1 MRLLSL
7 LSLCIVLTLS
17 VFPAYAGE
25 NEPQLPGPLKTL
37 ADDGA
42 QIRFIG
48 NDLGLNGWVAIKNGQ
63 EQYFYATADGQAI
76 ISGILFNSKGDTV
89 TLRQINDIRKK
100 EGPALDKLAGFAD
113 NATTASPTPTAS
125 EPTGTDTKTLLQNAT
140 KSKGEQLFDSAV
152 AANWISL
159 GSEKAPALYT
169 FIDPECP
176 HCHNLLQDFRK
187 SGYIEKGLIQLR
199 VIPVGVLSANSLK
212 EASFLLASPTPQ
224 IDLFKHLDGDKKAL
238 LSDSSLNTQGV
249 ERNMKLMQTWNLEVT
264 PFSVYK
270 DRSGTVKIIQGRPKD
285 LKALIAEL
293 R

>member
-1 MRLLSL
+1 MRFFSL
-7 LSLCIVLTLS
+7 LSLCAALTLS
-17 VFPAYAGE
+17 ILPAHAGE
-25 NEPQLPGPLKTL
+25 NDPQLPGPLKTL

-113 NATTASPTPTAS
+113 KAAATAAEPASP
-125 EPTGTDTKTLLQNAT
+125 DTKTLLQTAT
-140 KSKGEQLFDSAV
+140 KSKGEQLYDGAV
-152 AANWISL
+152 AANWITL
-159 GSEKAPALYT
+159 GSETAPAFYV

-176 HCHNLLQDFRK
+176 HCHSLLQDFRK

-199 VIPVGVLSANSLK
+199 VIPVGVLSADSLK
-212 EASFLLASPTPQ
+212 EAAFLLASPTPQ

-238 LSDSSLNTQGV
+238 LSDSNINTQGA
-249 ERNMKLMQTWNLEVT
+249 ERNIKLMQTWNLEVT

-270 DRSGTVKIIQGRPKD
+270 DRMGAVKILQGRPKD